1 MGAYILRR
9 ILQSIP
15 LLLGISVLV
24 FALLQIIPGGPMGHY
39 MRVQGAN
46 PEDIARLREQLGLDK
61 PAPVQYVNWLM
72 NWLRGDWGKSYITR
86 EPVRDIVAFRLPNT
100 MLLMGCSFTL
110 ALIVG
115 ITAGIV
121 AALRQYSILD
131 NMLTIFSFLGF
142 SVPVFWLGLI
152 MILVFTVKLGWLPG
166 GGMYTLGEPFSL
178 TDRLRHL
185 IMPVSAA
192 ALYNAGIYSRYLR
205 SSLLEVINLDYIRT
219 ARAKGLRERAVFV
232 GHALRNALI
241 PLVTIV
247 ALDLPWLFGGAVLT
261 ETIFSWPGMGREFW
275 KASLEQDYPV
285 ILTMVMLVAGAVV
298 VFNLLADVLYAYL
311 DPRIRYD

>member
-121 AALRQYSILD
+121 AALKQYSILD
-131 NMLTIFSFLGF
+131 NVLTIFSFLGF